1 MLPNMNAT
9 FELPP
14 DYESEMANML
24 ATIAVTE
31 GVEPA
36 ELTGFWPLVG
46 IDYGRRLLVIGRAV
60 NQWLDRVTLDELRG
74 PGGPE
79 RFAAV
84 MRKTTGWRDG
94 DPMGWVTESWGR
106 GGGGYSTARS
116 AFWRMARRVLERV
129 DPESADDPL
138 WSGRLAWSNAVK
150 VAPWAGGNPAGPLLS
165 IQRELGPGLIAQEV
179 ASLQPELVLVLT
191 GRWWFEPVADG
202 IGLDVDWRDGL
213 LQGVADDGDR
223 RWLIA
228 PHPQGKPRAL
238 FDEIA
243 AAI

>member
-1 MLPNMNAT
+1 MNAVYD
-9 FELPP
+9 LPP
-14 DYESEMANML
+14 DYEAEMARML
-24 ATIAVTE
+24 ATISTTD

-46 IDYGRRLLVIGRAV
+46 NAYERRLLVMGRAV
-60 NQWLDRVTLDELRG
+60 NQWLERVTVDELRR

-79 RFAAV
+79 HFAAV
-84 MRKTTGWRDG
+84 MRQTTRWRDG
-94 DPMGWVTESWGR
+94 DPMGWVTEAWGR

-116 AFWRMARRVLERV
+116 AFWRMTRRILERV

-150 VAPWAGGNPAGPLLS
+150 IAPWAGGNPKGPLLD
-165 IQRELGPGLIAQEV
+165 IQREHGPELVAREV
-179 ASLQPELVLVLT
+179 ATLRPELVLVLT
-191 GRWWFEPVADG
+191 GRWWFEPIAA
-202 IGLDVDWRDGL
+202 GLGLEVEWRTGL
-213 LQGVADDGDR
+213 LEGVADDGER

-238 FDEIA
+238 FDEVA